1 MHPPMILP
9 RGADLQD
16 EQPMEDP
23 GAPHPNPAHWDF
35 SLGMESVDNPLLT
48 TFSTRLGRTTL
59 ARGILT
65 GSLLGC
71 TVLRGILIGR
81 LVIVSP
87 LLTEVLSLKT
97 CKIKRESKVLTQ
109 DIEKVFKVVITCS
122 FLCVCHSPTPVFL
135 RNYRTGNSDCN
146 IRQGRHGAAWLPAPG
161 SWDSGIQQHRN
172 V

>member
-1 MHPPMILP
+1 
-9 RGADLQD
+9 
-16 EQPMEDP
+16 
-23 GAPHPNPAHWDF
+23 
-35 SLGMESVDNPLLT
+35 MESVDNPLLT

-97 CKIKRESKVLTQ
+97 CKCKRESNVLNHMLLL
-109 DIEKVFKVVITCS
+109 KRLFKLMVTCS
-122 FLCVCHSPTPVFL
+122 FIFCVSSSPPLSFL
-135 RNYRTGNSDCN
+135 KNYTKSDDYIAKTG
-146 IRQGRHGAAWLPAPG
+146 HAWSSFVTRLLG
-161 SWDSGIQQHRN
+161 QQYPTA
-172 V
+172 

>member
-1 MHPPMILP
+1 
-9 RGADLQD
+9 
-16 EQPMEDP
+16 
-23 GAPHPNPAHWDF
+23 
-35 SLGMESVDNPLLT
+35 MESVDNPLLT

-97 CKIKRESKVLTQ
+97 YKSKRESNVLNCMLLL
-109 DIEKVFKVVITCS
+109 KRLFKLMVTCS
-122 FLCVCHSPTPVFL
+122 FIFVTHTLFFFLFFLKNYMIKGDDYIAKTGHAWSSFVTNTSLLGQQYPTAQEYV
-135 RNYRTGNSDCN
+135 N
-146 IRQGRHGAAWLPAPG
+146 
-161 SWDSGIQQHRN
+161 
-172 V
+172 

>member
-1 MHPPMILP
+1 
-9 RGADLQD
+9 
-16 EQPMEDP
+16 
-23 GAPHPNPAHWDF
+23 
-35 SLGMESVDNPLLT
+35 MESVDNPLLT

-97 CKIKRESKVLTQ
+97 WKVKRESEVLIQ
-109 DIEKVFKVVITCS
+109 DIERVFLGNYNLLVY
-122 FLCVCHSPTPVFL
+122 LCVSFPYSFCFKECFK
-135 RNYRTGNSDCN
+135 G
-146 IRQGRHGAAWLPAPG
+146 
-161 SWDSGIQQHRN
+161 
-172 V
+172 

>member
-1 MHPPMILP
+1 MQFSASTATNSQAFHPDTHSRLGSPEAFTLLSLLAEPPSTPQRKEKKNLQDP
-9 RGADLQD
+9 RGCIPQ
-16 EQPMEDP
+16 QPPLRSRPP
-23 GAPHPNPAHWDF
+23 GWAAHGGSWGTAPHSYPLGF
-35 SLGMESVDNPLLT
+35 YLGMESVDNPLLT

-97 CKIKRESKVLTQ
+97 WKIKRESKIVT
-109 DIEKVFKVVITCS
+109 
-122 FLCVCHSPTPVFL
+122 
-135 RNYRTGNSDCN
+135 
-146 IRQGRHGAAWLPAPG
+146 
-161 SWDSGIQQHRN
+161 
-172 V
+172 